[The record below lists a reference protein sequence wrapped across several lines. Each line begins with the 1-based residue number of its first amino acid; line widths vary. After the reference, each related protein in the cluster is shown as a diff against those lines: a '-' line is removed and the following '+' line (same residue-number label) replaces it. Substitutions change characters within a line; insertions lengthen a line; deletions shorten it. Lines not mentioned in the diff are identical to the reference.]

1 MNTINEQRW
10 MKLAGIITENEVN
23 EANEASAWLVYEK
36 DNHPLVLRFA
46 SADRAEAKKIEME
59 EDEEL
64 DSLEEEVE
72 RDRDNGRRK
81 PIIFDSDS
89 DSEET
94 S

>member
-1 MNTINEQRW
+1 
-10 MKLAGIITENEVN
+10 
-23 EANEASAWLVYEK
+23 
-36 DNHPLVLRFA
+36 
-46 SADRAEAKKIEME
+46 ME

-89 DSEET
+89 DSEEI